1 MRPKIFAHR
10 GASADFAEQ
19 SYESYAGAI
28 SQNADG
34 FECDVQLTA
43 DREIIC
49 WHDDDTNRL
58 TDKQWLISKTPMKD
72 LLKLEI
78 KNEGNL
84 GRPITFLELLQISI
98 DSRRD
103 LLVETKHPV
112 PTKGLIEKLVLQ
124 ELKKRKS
131 DIKKSGININIM
143 SFSFFATQRIVIS
156 KQFTPVY
163 LVAKAPQIK
172 YLPAEIYGVYIN
184 LLKAKPELIE
194 LAHKRGKKIY
204 VWTVNEAEDMEFC
217 ARNGVAGIITDN
229 PARAKNVLG
238 YS

>member
-1 MRPKIFAHR
+1 MKIYAHR
-10 GASADFAEQ
+10 GASHDFPEMTALA
-19 SYESYAGAI
+19 YENAVKQG
-28 SQNADG
+28 ADG
-34 FECDVQLTA
+34 FECDLRLTKDGVA
-43 DREIIC
+43 IL
-49 WHDDDTNRL
+49 WHDADLKRRADNDAIVAETKLKKLKAIYPQIL
-58 TDKQWLISKTPMKD
+58 TLDEFLDFGISEKKS
-72 LLKLEI
+72 LLL
-78 KNEGNL
+78 
-84 GRPITFLELLQISI
+84 
-98 DSRRD
+98 
-103 LLVETKHPV
+103 ETKHPV